1 MHRQQIA
8 VDQQFQVLGALRR
21 RGGHQIGAV
30 HQPVRRAVMLV
41 EADPV
46 IAKAVE
52 RLPGVE
58 MLLIGAHRRRGIEM
72 AFGERVGE
80 LGLAAL
86 QMVEIGVVGQEVE
99 DKDFH
104 SAASCG
110 VKTGARWPRNARSAV
125 AIAAISA
132 KPQALK
138 KICGGCMPSD
148 RRYPP
153 STGAAMPPRRP
164 MPSAQPMPLVRM
176 RAGYSFPAVALAPVW
191 LPMIVMPE
199 KKITATSSK

>member
-21 RGGHQIGAV
+21 RGGHQVGAV
-30 HQPVRRAVMLV
+30 HQPVRRAVVLV

-58 MLLIGAHRRRGIEM
+58 MLLVGALGRRGIEM

-80 LGLAAL
+80 LGLAVL

-99 DKDFH
+99 DEDFH

-138 KICGGCMPSD
+138 KICVGGRPIRS
-148 RRYPP
+148 
-153 STGAAMPPRRP
+153 SQPR
-164 MPSAQPMPLVRM
+164 PLVRM
-176 RAGYSFPAVALAPVW
+176 RAGYSLPAVALAPVW
-191 LPMIVMPE
+191 LPMIVMPQ
-199 KKITATSSK
+199 KKVIANSAK

>member
-30 HQPVRRAVMLV
+30 HQPVGRAVMLV

-46 IAKAVE
+46 IAEAVE

-58 MLLIGAHRRRGIEM
+58 MLLIGALGRRGIEM
-72 AFGERVGE
+72 ALGERVGE

-86 QMVEIGVVGQEVE
+86 QMVEIGVVGEKIE

-104 SAASCG
+104 SAASRG
-110 VKTGARWPRNARSAV
+110 VRTSARWPRNTRSAV
-125 AIAAISA
+125 ATAAISA

-138 KICGGCMPSD
+138 KICGGRMPVASSQ
-148 RRYPP
+148 PP
-153 STGAAMPPRRP
+153 STGAAMPPSRP
-164 MPSAQPMPLVRM
+164 IPRAQPMPLVRM
-176 RAGYSFPAVALAPVW
+176 RAGYSFPAVALAPV
-191 LPMIVMPE
+191 
-199 KKITATSSK
+199 

>member
-30 HQPVRRAVMLV
+30 HQPVRRAVVLV

-52 RLPGVE
+52 RFPGVE
-58 MLLIGAHRRRGIEM
+58 VLLIGALGRRGIEM
-72 AFGERVGE
+72 PFGERVGE

-99 DKDFH
+99 DEDFH

-110 VKTGARWPRNARSAV
+110 VKTGARWPRNANKAV

-138 KICGGCMPSD
+138 KICVGGRPIRSSQ
-148 RRYPP
+148 PP

-164 MPSAQPMPLVRM
+164 MPSAQPRPLVRM

-191 LPMIVMPE
+191 LPMIVMPQ
-199 KKITATSSK
+199 KKVIANSAK